1 MKPGILLMV
10 RELHHGGSERQLTE
24 IALGLD
30 RTRFRPHVGAFHTQG
45 IRADDLRAAGVPILH
60 LPVRSYKSLGA
71 LTAGWALVRYIRK
84 NNIRLVHTFD
94 MPMNAY
100 AIPIT
105 RFFTSAIAVA
115 SQRGH
120 LSMVGAHERRFVLFA
135 ERRAHGVVVN
145 CQFLRRHLVE
155 DAGMA
160 ADRIH
165 LCYNGL
171 DLTRFRPAPAKWPCP
186 RSPRTLTIGVVGVLR
201 PEKGLDTLLD
211 AFATVRQTF
220 ADLRLL
226 IIGSGPMLPQLQKQ
240 AQELAISD
248 ACNFVPSTD
257 QVDEW
262 LRTIDIFVLPSLS
275 EALSNA
281 LMEAMACGCCPVA
294 SNVGGNPELIENG
307 VRGMLFEPGNSFE
320 LARKLGEVIV
330 NSALRARLANAAHDF
345 LQANFSRVASA
356 HRMGE
361 IYEQL
366 LRPTSA
372 APPRSGSFCI
382 GKESAPRYNRGLE
395 DSLR

>member
-30 RTRFRPHVGAFHTQG
+30 RARFRPHVGAFRAEG

-60 LPVRSYKSLGA
+60 LPVRSYKSFDA
-71 LTAGWALVRYIRK
+71 LTAGWALARYIRG

-120 LSMVGAHERRFVLFA
+120 LSMVGSQQRRFVLFA
-135 ERRAHGVVVN
+135 ERRAHGIVVN
-145 CQFLRRHLVE
+145 CQFLRRHLME
-155 DAGMA
+155 DAGIA
-160 ADRIH
+160 PEHIH

-171 DLTRFRPAPAKWPCP
+171 DLSRFRPAPAKWPGP
-186 RSPRTLTIGVVGVLR
+186 RSPGTLTIGVVSVLR

-220 ADLRLL
+220 PDLRLL
-226 IIGSGPMLPQLQKQ
+226 IIGSGPMLPQLQNQ
-240 AQELAISD
+240 ARALALSD
-248 ACNFVPSTD
+248 ACSFVPSTD

-262 LRTIDIFVLPSLS
+262 LRNIDIFVLPSLS

-281 LMEAMACGCCPVA
+281 LMEAMACGCCPIA
-294 SNVGGNPELIENG
+294 SRVGGNPELIEDG
-307 VRGMLFEPGNSFE
+307 VRGVLFEPGNSVE
-320 LARKLGEVIV
+320 LARKLGEVIKD
-330 NSALRARLANAAHDF
+330 SALRARLANAAHDF
-345 LQANFSRVASA
+345 VYTNFSRAASA
-356 HRMGE
+356 RRMGE
-361 IYEQL
+361 IYERL
-366 LRPTSA
+366 LSPTTA
-372 APPRSGSFCI
+372 APPNSDH
-382 GKESAPRYNRGLE
+382 SALAKSRV
-395 DSLR
+395 

>member
-1 MKPGILLMV
+1 M
-10 RELHHGGSERQLTE
+10 
-24 IALGLD
+24 
-30 RTRFRPHVGAFHTQG
+30 
-45 IRADDLRAAGVPILH
+45 RAAGVPILH

-71 LTAGWALVRYIRK
+71 LTAGWVLVRYIRK
-84 NNIRLVHTFD
+84 SNIRMVHTFD

-135 ERRAHGVVVN
+135 ERRAHGAVVN
-145 CQFLRRHLVE
+145 CQFLRRHVVE
-155 DAGMA
+155 DAGLA
-160 ADRIH
+160 AERIH

-171 DLTRFRPAPAKWPCP
+171 DLTRFRPAPAKWLGP
-186 RSPRTLTIGVVGVLR
+186 RSPGALTVGVVSVLR
-201 PEKGLDTLLD
+201 PEKGLDTLLH

-220 ADLRLL
+220 ADMRLV

-248 ACNFVPSTD
+248 TCNFVPSTD

-262 LRTIDIFVLPSLS
+262 LRNIDIFVLPSLS

-294 SNVGGNPELIENG
+294 SNVGGNPELIEDG
-307 VRGMLFEPGNSFE
+307 VRGVLFEPGNSVE

-330 NSALRARLANAAHDF
+330 NPALRVRLANAAHDF
-345 LQANFSRVASA
+345 LHANFSRVASA
-356 HRMGE
+356 QRMGE

-372 APPRSGSFCI
+372 APPHSGSLCI
-382 GKESAPRYNRGLE
+382 GNESDPRYNRRFE
-395 DSLR
+395 DLVR